1 MACLTALVLVSCL
14 AVVLLY
20 LDCVLTP
27 SGRGLVAGRPDVG
40 PSTGGG
46 AGCSRVD

>member
-1 MACLTALVLVSCL
+1 MLVSYSYL
-14 AVVLLY
+14 VAVLLC
-20 LDCVLTP
+20 LDCILTP
-27 SGRGLVAGRPDVG
+27 SRRGIVAGRPDVG